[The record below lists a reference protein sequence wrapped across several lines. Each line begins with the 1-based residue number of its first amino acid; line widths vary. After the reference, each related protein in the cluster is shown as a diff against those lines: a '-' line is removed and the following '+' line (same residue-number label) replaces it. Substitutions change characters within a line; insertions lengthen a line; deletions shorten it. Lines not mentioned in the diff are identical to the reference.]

1 MSTEPQCPKCQSEY
15 TYADGNLWICPS
27 CAHEWAQSAASSS
40 EEAIEV
46 QDLAMC
52 RAVRGSA
59 VCVDLANAERDA
71 GRLVKSLAGL
81 VAAGA
86 LPASVMDVAWHLADA
101 LEGAAILAGA

>member
-1 MSTEPQCPKCQSEY
+1 MR
-15 TYADGNLWICPS
+15 ALLNL
-27 CAHEWAQSAASSS
+27 HESVRSGEGFSGRAEAAGVVPHQGVKMMES
-40 EEAIEV
+40 IEV

-59 VCVDLANAERDA
+59 VCVDLANAELDA
-71 GRLVKSLAGL
+71 ERLVKSLAGL

-86 LPASVMDVAWHLADA
+86 LPAGVADVARHLADV

>member
-1 MSTEPQCPKCQSEY
+1 MMK
-15 TYADGNLWICPS
+15 
-27 CAHEWAQSAASSS
+27 
-40 EEAIEV
+40 AIEV
-46 QDLAMC
+46 QDLSMC

-71 GRLVKSLAGL
+71 ERLAASLAGL

-86 LPASVMDVAWHLADA
+86 LPAGVADVARHLADA